1 MASFPSSSGSGVLKH
16 DSLPS
21 TSRARTPT
29 SETALE
35 LASTP
40 GRKVRRSLDSASP
53 SPGLTADIVAA
64 LSARD
69 FGPRKLG
76 MQDRIEGLKL
86 PKEAVARM
94 FESAVDPPTADL
106 EAGLAAA
113 KSPGGVVDQ
122 LSLDAERLRGGG
134 AGAGTELSPNEGTA
148 AERKSRDEV
157 QREIRKQ
164 KRKGLNE
171 TILKMTGEELLGDRG
186 RRPTPR
192 KRKLSPRERRNS
204 AEEKRVPGEGMPEKV
219 PEKMVPTTGS
229 NESLSPSSSARMH
242 SSKSLASLPIVGF
255 ATIRISVKDTGPA
268 ITEEEQVTELVKVW
282 WRQTLPAM
290 VKAFVFD
297 VDTCTAI
304 VSPLLSMHE
313 QSLKRSAQLVRL
325 NTYRNGSRCLAH
337 DLKASGWDQYGRATL
352 FMGCA
357 Q

>member
-1 MASFPSSSGSGVLKH
+1 MASFPSSSGSGVVKH

-21 TSRARTPT
+21 TSRPKTPT

-69 FGPRKLG
+69 FGPRKPG

-86 PKEAVARM
+86 PREAVARM
-94 FESAVDPPTADL
+94 FESAVDPPMADL
-106 EAGLAAA
+106 EAGLEAS
-113 KSPGGVVDQ
+113 KSRGGQ
-122 LSLDAERLRGGG
+122 LSLDAGRLRGCG
-134 AGAGTELSPNEGTA
+134 AAGTELSLNEGTA

-171 TILKMTGEELLGDRG
+171 TILKMTGEELQGDRG

-204 AEEKRVPGEGMPEKV
+204 AEEKRVLGEGLPEKV

-229 NESLSPSSSARMH
+229 NESLSPSGSARMQ

-268 ITEEEQVTELVKVW
+268 ITEEEQVTELVRVW
-282 WRQTLPAM
+282 WRQTLPG
-290 VKAFVFD
+290 
-297 VDTCTAI
+297 
-304 VSPLLSMHE
+304 L
-313 QSLKRSAQLVRL
+313 
-325 NTYRNGSRCLAH
+325 
-337 DLKASGWDQYGRATL
+337 
-352 FMGCA
+352 
-357 Q
+357 

>member
-1 MASFPSSSGSGVLKH
+1 MASFPSSSGSGVVKH

-21 TSRARTPT
+21 TSRPKTPT

-86 PKEAVARM
+86 PREAVARM
-94 FESAVDPPTADL
+94 FESAVDPPMADL
-106 EAGLAAA
+106 EAGLEAA
-113 KSPGGVVDQ
+113 KSPGGQ
-122 LSLDAERLRGGG
+122 LSLDVGRLGGGG
-134 AGAGTELSPNEGTA
+134 ATGTELSLNEGTA

-171 TILKMTGEELLGDRG
+171 TILKMTGEELQGDRG

-204 AEEKRVPGEGMPEKV
+204 AEEKRVLGEGMEKV
-219 PEKMVPTTGS
+219 PEKMVPTTAS
-229 NESLSPSSSARMH
+229 NESLSPSGSARMQ

-268 ITEEEQVTELVKVW
+268 ITEEEQVTELVRVW
-282 WRQTLPAM
+282 WRQTLLVR
-290 VKAFVFD
+290 VKASVFD
-297 VDTCTAI
+297 VDASTAI
-304 VSPLLSMHE
+304 AWPLLRTHE
-313 QSLKRSAQLVRL
+313 QSLRRSARLVRV
-325 NTYRNGSRCLAH
+325 NMDWNEGRCLTH
-337 DLKASGWDQYGRATL
+337 ER
-352 FMGCA
+352 CE
-357 Q
+357 